1 MIKTNYSPTKNS
13 LAYLLHIESTSTVCS
28 IAISKDA
35 ELLALKEL
43 NNGYTHAENLHVFI
57 EQLLIETSLSSKD
70 LNAIS
75 ISSGPGSY
83 TGLRIGFSA
92 AKGLSYALQIPLIT
106 IDTLKALSNT
116 VIQKTK
122 SDALFC
128 PMMDARRMEVY
139 CAVYDNLFNE
149 VLPIQALVLDETSV
163 QTFHLN
169 KDIYFFGDGMLK
181 AKSLLQSLPNT
192 HFIDDITASAS
203 SMISLAFEK
212 YQANDFADV
221 AYSEPNYLKEFF
233 FTTAKK

>member
-1 MIKTNYSPTKNS
+1 M
-13 LAYLLHIESTSTVCS
+13 AYILHIESTSTVCS

-35 ELLALKEL
+35 ELIALKEL

-57 EQLLIETSLSSKD
+57 EQLLKETSLSSKD

-92 AKGLSYALQIPLIT
+92 AKGLAYALQIPLIT

-116 VIQKTK
+116 AIQKIK
-122 SDALFC
+122 ADAFFC

-139 CAVYDNLFNE
+139 CAVYDNSLNE
-149 VLPIQALVLDETSV
+149 ILPVQALVLDETSV
-163 QTFHLN
+163 KIVALN
-169 KDIYFFGDGMLK
+169 KNIYFFGDGMPK
-181 AKSLLQSLPNT
+181 AKDLLQTLPNAY
-192 HFIDDITASAS
+192 FIEDITASAS

-212 YQANDFADV
+212 YISKDFADV

>member
-1 MIKTNYSPTKNS
+1 M
-13 LAYLLHIESTSTVCS
+13 AYLLHIESTSTVCS
-28 IAISKDA
+28 IAISKDD
-35 ELLALKEL
+35 ELVALKEL
-43 NNGYTHAENLHVFI
+43 NNGYKHAENLHVFI
-57 EQLLIETSLSSKD
+57 EQILKETTLSSND

-92 AKGLSYALQIPLIT
+92 AKGLAYALQIPLIT
-106 IDTLKALSNT
+106 IDTLKALSNK

-122 SDALFC
+122 SDVLFC

-139 CAVYDNLFNE
+139 CAVYDNSFNE
-149 VLPIQALVLDETSV
+149 VLHIQALVVDETSI

-169 KDIYFFGDGMLK
+169 KDIYFFGDGMPK
-181 AKSLLQSLPNT
+181 AKDLLQSLPNA
-192 HFIDDITASAS
+192 HFIDDVTASAS
-203 SMISLAFEK
+203 SMISLAFKK

>member
-28 IAISKDA
+28 IAISKDD
-35 ELLALKEL
+35 ELVALKEL

-57 EQLLIETSLSSKD
+57 EQLLKETTLSSND

-92 AKGLSYALQIPLIT
+92 AKGLAYALQIPLIT
-106 IDTLKALSNT
+106 IDTLKALSNK

-122 SDALFC
+122 SDVLFC
-128 PMMDARRMEVY
+128 PIMDARRMEVY
-139 CAVYDNLFNE
+139 CAVYDNSFNE
-149 VLPIQALVLDETSV
+149 VLHIQALVVDETSI

-169 KDIYFFGDGMLK
+169 KDIYFFGDGMPK
-181 AKSLLQSLPNT
+181 AKDLLQSLPNA
-192 HFIDDITASAS
+192 HFIDYVTASAS
-203 SMISLAFEK
+203 SMISLAFKK

>member
-1 MIKTNYSPTKNS
+1 M
-13 LAYLLHIESTSTVCS
+13 AYLLHIESTSTVCS
-28 IAISKDA
+28 IAISKDD
-35 ELLALKEL
+35 ELVALKEL

-57 EQLLIETSLSSKD
+57 EQLLKETTLSSND

-92 AKGLSYALQIPLIT
+92 AKGLAYALQIPLIT
-106 IDTLKALSNT
+106 IDTLKALSNK

-122 SDALFC
+122 SDVLFC

-139 CAVYDNLFNE
+139 CAVYDNSFNE
-149 VLPIQALVLDETSV
+149 VLHIQALVVDETGIK
-163 QTFHLN
+163 TFHLN
-169 KDIYFFGDGMLK
+169 KDIYFFGDGMPK
-181 AKSLLQSLPNT
+181 TKDLLQSLPNA
-192 HFIDDITASAS
+192 HFIDDVTASAS
-203 SMISLAFEK
+203 SLISLAFKK